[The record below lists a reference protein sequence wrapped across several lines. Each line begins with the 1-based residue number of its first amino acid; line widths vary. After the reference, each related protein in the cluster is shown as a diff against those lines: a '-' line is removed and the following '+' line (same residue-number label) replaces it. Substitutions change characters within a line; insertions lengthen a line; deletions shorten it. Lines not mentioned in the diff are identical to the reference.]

1 MGQFQK
7 VKQTR
12 PVKKNKNKCQ
22 RRKEWTNN
30 DLTRMWFCKQMI
42 PQNEFKYYSKYSN
55 YSKAGHNRDSN
66 GIGITRKLAQIHSNS
81 YDLCHEKFVQ
91 TGQIEQDLEHPFI
104 CGRFLCSNDV
114 TRDNI

>member
-91 TGQIEQDLEHPFI
+91 TGQIEQDLEHPYLLFV
-104 CGRFLCSNDV
+104 FEDKVSFNF
-114 TRDNI
+114 